1 MLKNYG
7 ELIAKLIG
15 NLREGS
21 TDVSFLDCLKIMGN
35 GILLMAIIVLMLAI
49 IVGLFWFP
57 VNGYGFFVGKTKDAL
72 NKLLIDDAADQNAI
86 NNMKKV
92 FAAKKIVFFLVLF
105 VIYIPVCIPAILYL
119 LSLLIH

>member
-7 ELIAKLIG
+7 ELLVKLIG

-49 IVGLFWFP
+49 IFGLFWFP

-92 FAAKKIVFFLVLF
+92 FATKKIIFFLALF
-105 VIYIPVCIPAILYL
+105 VIYIPICIPAILYL